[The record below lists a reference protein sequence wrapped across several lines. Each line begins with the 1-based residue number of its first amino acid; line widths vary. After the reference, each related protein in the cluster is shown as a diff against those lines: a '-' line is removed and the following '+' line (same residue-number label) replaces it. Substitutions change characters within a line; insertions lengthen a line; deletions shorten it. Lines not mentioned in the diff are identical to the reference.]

1 MECQFLYFVMTVI
14 ISKYCVVEAQHSHTH
29 NSQHC
34 SEAIHPGQ
42 PITFLHACKKAAR
55 LANSLPEATAVQTV
69 GLLWLMSA
77 RQELRFLPTKVWQVS
92 RAVCR
97 GGDPALRVLLGKV
110 KLADFNKT

>member
-42 PITFLHACKKAAR
+42 PITFLRTCKKAKR
-55 LANSLPEATAVQTV
+55 LRE
-69 GLLWLMSA
+69 
-77 RQELRFLPTKVWQVS
+77 FLT
-92 RAVCR
+92 
-97 GGDPALRVLLGKV
+97 
-110 KLADFNKT
+110 